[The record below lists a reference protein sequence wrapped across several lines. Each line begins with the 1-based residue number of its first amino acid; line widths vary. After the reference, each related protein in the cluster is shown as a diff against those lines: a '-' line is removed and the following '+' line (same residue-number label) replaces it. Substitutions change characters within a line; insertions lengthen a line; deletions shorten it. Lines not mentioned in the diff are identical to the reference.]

1 MTEIKG
7 NEAESM
13 RAGKLDSGSARP
25 LIISVL
31 AGRWWNLGEK
41 MREKSLEAR

>member
-1 MTEIKG
+1 MTEIEG

-25 LIISVL
+25 LIIRVL
-31 AGRWWNLGEK
+31 GGRWWNLGEK
-41 MREKSLEAR
+41 MTEKSLEAC